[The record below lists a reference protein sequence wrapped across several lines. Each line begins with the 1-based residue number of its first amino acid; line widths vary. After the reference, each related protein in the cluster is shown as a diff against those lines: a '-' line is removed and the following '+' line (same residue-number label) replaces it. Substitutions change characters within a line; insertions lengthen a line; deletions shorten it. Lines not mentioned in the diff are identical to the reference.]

1 MLISFS
7 YTLAYL
13 ALVSSVPLM
22 APGDDRPMRE
32 DRRNF
37 AQTED
42 GIRYTALYLQE
53 FGYIPQTVD
62 LESKSNNE
70 LFKIIRE
77 PLLKFQRYHSL
88 PLTGRIAWT
97 PPKKLMTANFLS
109 F

>member
-7 YTLAYL
+7 YTLACL

-32 DRRNF
+32 DRRHF

-88 PLTGRIAWT
+88 PLTGRISWT
-97 PPKKLMTANFLS
+97 PPKKINDG
-109 F
+109 